1 MVRSNSAATSAWT
14 RPRDMYLSSVI
25 EILAWPSWSAP
36 TRAAADQIGHR
47 LAKAVTGDLR
57 DAQLVAD
64 LAPLLVE
71 VVGSRH
77 VAADDGKII
86 TLAPSCGWS

>member
-1 MVRSNSAATSAWT
+1 
-14 RPRDMYLSSVI
+14 
-25 EILAWPSWSAP
+25 
-36 TRAAADQIGHR
+36 
-47 LAKAVTGDLR
+47 VTGDLR